1 MAADK
6 LSIIAGEL
14 AQTGDNIPAAADNG
28 SDEWTVCSP
37 AYDSAVAETIE
48 GHSWN
53 FDTNITALVRDG
65 DSPDEVYDDA
75 FAKPNACLHLIWVR
89 LDGQTVDYKIINN
102 QVCLNARGR
111 PVTAKYILD
120 QGAANWPA
128 LFVKVIAA
136 RVRAAIFCGL
146 HEDPQ
151 TGLMW
156 EKRADQFLAEARTR
170 VDQESPKRAMFNSR
184 ARASRYT
191 RRPFVSSPMAWTG
204 TGDNN

>member
-53 FDTNITALVRDG
+53 FDTNITALVRQG
-65 DSPDEVYDDA
+65 DSPDEVY
-75 FAKPNACLHLIWVR
+75 
-89 LDGQTVDYKIINN
+89 
-102 QVCLNARGR
+102 
-111 PVTAKYILD
+111 
-120 QGAANWPA
+120 
-128 LFVKVIAA
+128 A